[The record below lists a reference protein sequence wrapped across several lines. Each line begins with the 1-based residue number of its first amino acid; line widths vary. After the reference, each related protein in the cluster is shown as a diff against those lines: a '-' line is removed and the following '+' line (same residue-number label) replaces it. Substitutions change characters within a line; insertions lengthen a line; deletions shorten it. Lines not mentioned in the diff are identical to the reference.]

1 MRIRACA
8 AAMLFSLAAA
18 AGPGLAQE
26 RVRDP
31 QAGYE
36 QDLVELARVLGR
48 AHYLRITCNGRSDA
62 RWRTYVRHMISQ
74 EADYR
79 REITRGFNEGYR
91 MEEARFP
98 HCDADAVQME
108 AELRAQGLRL
118 AQGLSVRNAGDGAPA
133 EREEGDDQ

>member
-8 AAMLFSLAAA
+8 AAIVFSFAAA
-18 AGPGLAQE
+18 SAPAAAQE
-26 RVRDP
+26 REAAR
-31 QAGYE
+31 AGYE
-36 QDLVELARVLGR
+36 EDLVELARVLGR

-74 EADYR
+74 ESDYR
-79 REITRGFNEGYR
+79 REITRSFNEGYR

-98 HCDADAVQME
+98 YCDEDAVQME

-118 AQGLSVRNAGDGAPA
+118 AQGLSVRNAGDGARSA
-133 EREEGDDQ
+133 RDEGDE